1 MCITKDLKRNCA
13 DKKVKQL
20 PRSQA
25 ALKYMLRLHL
35 NINGLDF
42 SKHLK
47 QVQVRPAVLLHL
59 LHFLI
64 DRNHEVFRGKGSAEE
79 LYEQMAKSVEAE
91 YPQED
96 AIPEALLEVIEE
108 CQSQSARS
116 TVLKSMDAIKNATP
130 GNASTGL
137 DDCLANIRP
146 TSLCVDKDAEAAVS
160 TTERQSGAIMRFGDL
175 HINVRQKNNP
185 LLQFQGKLK
194 LGFSSY
200 CLLCQRPT
208 SFHSE

>member
-1 MCITKDLKRNCA
+1 MCNTEDLKRNCA
-13 DKKVKQL
+13 DRKVKQL
-20 PRSQA
+20 PRPQA

-79 LYEQMAKSVEAE
+79 FYEQIGKSVEAE

-96 AIPEALLEVIEE
+96 SIPEALLEVIEE
-108 CQSQSARS
+108 AQSQSSRS
-116 TVLKSMDAIKNATP
+116 TVLKSMDTVKNATP
-130 GNASTGL
+130 GDASTSL
-137 DDCLANIRP
+137 EDCLASIRP
-146 TSLCVDKDAEAAVS
+146 TSLCLDKDAEAAVN
-160 TTERQSGAIMRFGDL
+160 TTERQSGALMRFGDL
-175 HINVRQKNNP
+175 HINVSQKNNP
-185 LLQFQGKLK
+185 LLQFQGKL
-194 LGFSSY
+194 
-200 CLLCQRPT
+200 
-208 SFHSE
+208 

>member
-1 MCITKDLKRNCA
+1 
-13 DKKVKQL
+13 
-20 PRSQA
+20 
-25 ALKYMLRLHL
+25 
-35 NINGLDF
+35 
-42 SKHLK
+42 
-47 QVQVRPAVLLHL
+47 
-59 LHFLI
+59 
-64 DRNHEVFRGKGSAEE
+64 
-79 LYEQMAKSVEAE
+79 MAKSVEAE

-137 DDCLANIRP
+137 EDCLANIRP

-175 HINVRQKNNP
+175 HINVKQKKQSTFTIPRQVEVRFLVI
-185 LLQFQGKLK
+185 LLIISMTNFLSFRVYHSVKV
-194 LGFSSY
+194 
-200 CLLCQRPT
+200 LLAKRI
-208 SFHSE
+208 

>member
-20 PRSQA
+20 PRPQA

-79 LYEQMAKSVEAE
+79 FYAQVAQSVEAE
-91 YPQED
+91 YPEED
-96 AIPEALLEVIEE
+96 SIPEALLKVIEE
-108 CQSQSARS
+108 AQSQSSRS
-116 TVLKSMDAIKNATP
+116 TVLKTMDTVKNATP
-130 GNASTGL
+130 GDASTSL
-137 DDCLANIRP
+137 EDCLASIRP
-146 TSLCVDKDAEAAVS
+146 TSLCLDKDAEAAVN
-160 TTERQSGAIMRFGDL
+160 TTERQSGALMRFGDL

-185 LLQFQGKLK
+185 LLQFQGKL
-194 LGFSSY
+194 
-200 CLLCQRPT
+200 
-208 SFHSE
+208 

>member
-79 LYEQMAKSVEAE
+79 LYEQVAKSVEAE

-108 CQSQSARS
+108 SQNQSARS
-116 TVLKSMDAIKNATP
+116 SILKSMDKKNM
-130 GNASTGL
+130 
-137 DDCLANIRP
+137 
-146 TSLCVDKDAEAAVS
+146 K
-160 TTERQSGAIMRFGDL
+160 
-175 HINVRQKNNP
+175 K
-185 LLQFQGKLK
+185 
-194 LGFSSY
+194 
-200 CLLCQRPT
+200 
-208 SFHSE
+208 